1 MLCEIPQIHENGQM
15 PKRKDIITKDDSLS
29 SCRWN
34 DDYELFTNLR
44 VLYI

>member
-1 MLCEIPQIHENGQM
+1 MLCEIPQIQENGQM
-15 PKRKDIITKDDSLS
+15 PKRKDNITKDDSLS

-34 DDYELFTNLR
+34 DDCKLFTNSR